1 MTDIVYDKV
10 GIGYNTAR
18 RADPYLAGRL
28 YSLLSPIPGGLYADI
43 GCGTGNYLSALSD
56 MGLHFYGIEPSEV
69 MLAEAKARNHTTTFI
84 KAKAE
89 SIPLDDHL
97 FDGAMATFTL
107 HHWTDMQQGLTEVNR
122 ILKPGAPLVILSW
135 TPEQIL
141 SYWLCHYFPRMMQ
154 RSSITTPPLDEMETI
169 LNRSGFTLSATE
181 KYFVQPD
188 LQDHFLYSNKFRPEQ
203 YLRPEVRN
211 GASSFTIYAEAD
223 EVASG
228 LALLEADIASGK
240 INEVMKQ
247 YENDLG
253 DYLFLIATR
262 QS

>member
-1 MTDIVYDKV
+1 MSEIVYDRV
-10 GIGYNTAR
+10 GLGYNITR

-28 YSLLSPIPGGLYADI
+28 HSLMSPMPGGLYADI
-43 GCGTGNYLSALSD
+43 GCGTGNYLTALSG
-56 MGLHFYGIEPSEV
+56 MGMQFYGIEPSEV
-69 MLAEAKARNHTTTFI
+69 MLKEAKAANTSATFI
-84 KAKAE
+84 QAMAE
-89 SIPLDDHL
+89 SIPLADHF

-107 HHWTDMQQGLTEVNR
+107 HHWTDMQQGLMEINR
-122 ILKPGAPLVILSW
+122 ILKPDATLVILSW

-141 SYWLCHYFPRMMQ
+141 GYWLCHYFPRMMQ
-154 RSSITTPPLDEMETI
+154 RSSITTPPLHEMEAI

-211 GASSFTIYAEAD
+211 GASSFTIYSEPE

-253 DYLFLIATR
+253 DYLFLVATK
-262 QS
+262 Q